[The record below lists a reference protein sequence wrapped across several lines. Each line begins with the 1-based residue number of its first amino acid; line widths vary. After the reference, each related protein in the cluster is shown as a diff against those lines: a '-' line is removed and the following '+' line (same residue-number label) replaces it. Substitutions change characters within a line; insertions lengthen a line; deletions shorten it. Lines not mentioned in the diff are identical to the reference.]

1 MSAEFPFKPLR
12 WLGDR
17 RQRLS
22 TFPSAAR
29 QRTGFE
35 LWEVQQGKEPSGWKP
50 MTSIGS
56 GVSEI
61 RVHAAGEYRVLY
73 VAKLDDAVYVLHAFA
88 KKTRRTSNL
97 DMSLAALRYRALLAE
112 RGKG

>member
-1 MSAEFPFKPLR
+1 MSAEFPSKPLR
-12 WLGDR
+12 WLGDSR
-17 RQRLS
+17 RRLS
-22 TFPSAAR
+22 SFPSAAR
-29 QRTGFE
+29 QRAGFE
-35 LWEVQQGKEPSGWKP
+35 LWEVQQGKEPSDWKP

-73 VAKLDDAVYVLHAFA
+73 VAKFDNAVYVLHAFA
-88 KKTRRTSNL
+88 KRTRRTSNL
-97 DMSLAALRYRALLAE
+97 DMSVAAVRYKALLAE